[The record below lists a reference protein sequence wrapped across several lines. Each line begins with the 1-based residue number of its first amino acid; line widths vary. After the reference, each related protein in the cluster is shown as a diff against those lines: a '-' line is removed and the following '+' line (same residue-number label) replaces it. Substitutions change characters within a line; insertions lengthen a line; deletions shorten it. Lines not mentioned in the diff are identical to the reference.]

1 MHKQNLIEIYTSLST
16 DESFNLG
23 KKLLELPDFIVFE
36 MVSEY
41 GTLDSISAVGKSLIT
56 ETVSESRYLNYFNF
70 VTLLFVT
77 LLNQK
82 NGVYDPYLL
91 KSSVDSLVMYDNVYD
106 FSLQEK
112 LVVTILTDTTDTR
125 FIGRIIEHSES
136 QLTLQPMV
144 YSLEKDSPITIAE
157 KDVSVIDILSI
168 ENFFLSQYWHHQEE
182 IS

>member
-1 MHKQNLIEIYTSLST
+1 M
-16 DESFNLG
+16 G

-70 VTLLFVT
+70 VTR
-77 LLNQK
+77 LNQK

-91 KSSVDSLVMYDNVYD
+91 KSSVDNLVMYDNVYD
-106 FSLQEK
+106 FALQEK
-112 LVVTILTDTTDTR
+112 LVVTVLADTTDTS

-136 QLTLQPMV
+136 QLTLQPMD
-144 YSLEKDSPITIAE
+144 YSLEKDAPITIAE